1 MTISFPFWLIPVVV
15 TIVLW
20 GALLLRPLPP
30 KGGDYSFVPEFA
42 AMVRFVNGIFAT
54 LIIWLAWFVYLA
66 FWGAA

>member
-15 TIVLW
+15 TFVLW

-30 KGGDYSFVPEFA
+30 RGGDYSFTQEFA
-42 AMVRFVNGIFAT
+42 AVVRFAIGIFAT
-54 LIIWLAWFVYLA
+54 LLIWLAWFVYLA